1 MILDKKLQASLDQ
14 GKGLLIMLPAHST
27 HVVYSEI
34 GLIIGDCWECC
45 WDYWYAEWSSRCIKN
60 KSRSL

>member
-27 HVVYSEI
+27 HVGKNDIV
-34 GLIIGDCWECC
+34 IIVGDC
-45 WDYWYAEWSSRCIKN
+45 
-60 KSRSL
+60 